1 MLHIVTDKRP
11 VGPSP
16 YIEIGIMSMHS
27 DKHTA
32 KTLTK
37 PVTDFGLYPQM
48 TEAFAVGKFP
58 RIIIDRNIQRPF
70 TRQSDLQSQIHGSS
84 SVIQQIAFQRNLL
97 GMTLGNGTSEHE

>member
-11 VGPSP
+11 VGPPS
-16 YIEIGIMSMHS
+16 YIEIGIMSVHS

-37 PVTDFGLYPQM
+37 PVTNFGLYPPM

-58 RIIIDRNIQRPF
+58 RIIIDRNVQRPF
-70 TRQSDLQSQIHGSS
+70 THQSDLQPQIHGSG

-97 GMTLGNGTSEHE
+97 GITLGNSTSEHE